1 MTLVSADLV
10 FAEDR
15 WRHRHAFVMQGG
27 TILATG
33 EPGELA
39 AGYPDHERDDWG
51 EVAVLPGTVNGHA
64 HSFQALLRGF
74 GDDLPFMS
82 WRDNVL
88 YPFSERL
95 EREDIKTGA
104 LLAFAEMVKAG
115 VTTVVDFFYLHD
127 RGTRNDLAVVEAAA
141 QVGVR
146 IVLARSMY
154 DWAGAPRRYQET
166 PREAQEHFRELWRA
180 LAGDSRAFA
189 QPAPHSIHAAS
200 PDMLRAGAALA
211 DEFDLPF
218 HIHVAEGRYEREQS
232 IERTGLSP
240 VSFLDSLEVLSERTV
255 MVHCVWVDD
264 HDLGIM
270 AERGVKVVHNPSA
283 NAFLGDGIAPV
294 RRMLEHGIPVCLGTD
309 GGCTNSRQSV
319 FEEMRMAAL
328 MAKAAEA
335 DASVLGAEETF
346 LMGTA
351 RGGQV
356 LDLPIGRIAQDH
368 AADLVAVD
376 LRAIS
381 LQPSRTAPQQ
391 IVYSMQP
398 QAIRRVVV
406 GGETIVEAGRLVN
419 ADEEE
424 IVQRVRSL
432 SAGWDPV
439 LRSRNADAVAAGP

>member
-146 IVLARSMY
+146 VVLARSMY

-240 VSFLDSLEVLSERTV
+240 VAFLDSLEVLSDRTV

-294 RRMLEHGIPVCLGTD
+294 PEMLDRGVRVALGPD
-309 GGCTNSRQSV
+309 GGCANNRQSV
-319 FEEMRMAAL
+319 FDEMRTATL
-328 MAKAAEA
+328 VAKARLTDGSAL
-335 DASVLGAEETF
+335 DAPTALRLGT
-346 LMGTA
+346 
-351 RGGQV
+351 RGGAGLLGLPAGSLAAGCFADVVV
-356 LDLPIGRIAQDH
+356 LDLT
-368 AADLVAVD
+368 DL
-376 LRAIS
+376 S
-381 LQPSRTAPQQ
+381 LQPPGNLERLVVS
-391 IVYSMQP
+391 SMQP
-398 QAIRRVVV
+398 SAVARVMV
-406 GGETIVEAGRLVN
+406 GGEVVVEGGR
-419 ADEEE
+419 
-424 IVQRVRSL
+424 
-432 SAGWDPV
+432 P
-439 LRSRNADAVAAGP
+439 LRFDLPELRARISGVTGAWTRP